1 MEIDFELIEKIVK
14 VIRNAYDEAK
24 QIKNKNIKNKELND
38 IVTDIDIFMEDKIV
52 TFIREHFPNHS
63 IYSNGNIHNEIVSV
77 IDDKI

>member
-24 QIKNKNIKNKELND
+24 QIKNKELND
-38 IVTDIDIFMEDKIV
+38 IVTDIDIFMEDKIG
-52 TFIREHFPNHS
+52 TFIRELFPNHS